1 MGGLPSGPLGSIS
14 NIMNR
19 RARSTP
25 RFGSLLAG
33 LAAALVLVAIGGY
46 FLGSSG
52 KPYRTAPEFPADQYL
67 RESSS
72 LRGNTYRLSGSV
84 INSIAWS
91 PGSGRLISVQ
101 VADSTS
107 PVPLVLPASLG
118 ETNVQK
124 GQRFDFLV
132 EVRENGVLYATSITK
147 S

>member
-1 MGGLPSGPLGSIS
+1 MGGLPSVRMGSINKPMS
-14 NIMNR
+14 R

-33 LAAALVLVAIGGY
+33 LAAALILVAIGGY

-52 KPYRTAPEFPADQYL
+52 KPYRAAPEFPVDQYL
-67 RESSS
+67 EESSS

-91 PGSGRLISVQ
+91 PGAGRLISVQ
-101 VADSTS
+101 VPNSTF

-118 ETNVQK
+118 DTNVQK

-132 EVRENGVLYATSITK
+132 EVRENGVLYATSLTK